1 MEAPSGFRMARPP
14 IKPQRKNGFT
24 MLEMLVVMLIVVI
37 LASSLRASRPGTS
50 LGLFA
55 RNLLNTIQIEQFQA
69 LANRETRTV
78 AIDARALNTPTS
90 YQKYPSTISCTQQVV
105 TFNAN
110 GNITKGGSVTCRQY
124 DQSIRLVFQ
133 IGSGRGRIEY
143 D

>member
-1 MEAPSGFRMARPP
+1 
-14 IKPQRKNGFT
+14 

-78 AIDARALNTPTS
+78 AIDARALDTPTS

-110 GNITKGGSVTCRQY
+110 GNINYNQNLLCYYNTFFVK
-124 DQSIRLVFQ
+124 INAHF
-133 IGSGRGRIEY
+133 
-143 D
+143 